1 MRKTIRINDGWSFHQ
16 GPVKKDKV
24 PKKGK
29 RNWDKLD
36 LPHTWNNMD
45 GQDGGAGY
53 YRDKCWYCREIKV
66 NTSADEEVFIE
77 FEGASLV
84 CDVYAG
90 GEKIAHHEGGFSTFR
105 ANLTPYMKRGK
116 VKLSVA
122 VDNSEK
128 NRNVYPTT
136 ADFTFFGG
144 LYRNVNLIIA
154 DKIRFDLSY
163 LGTSGITVTPKV
175 NADGTATVTFTAYTN
190 GGNTV
195 EFDVAGE
202 KVKADVVNNTAT
214 ATLNIEKPHLWNGVE
229 DPYLYTVNAVLYK
242 NGKAVDNVSARFG
255 IRTFSVDPEKGFF
268 LNGKSYPLRGISRHQ
283 DRENMGWAI
292 TEKEHK
298 EDMELIKEVGA
309 NTIRLAH
316 YQHSQYFYDLCDEY
330 GMIIWAEI
338 PFISVF
344 VDTPQAREN
353 TLSQMKE
360 LVLQN
365 YNHPSIVC
373 WGIAN
378 EISIGG
384 ESESLISNL
393 KALNDLCHELDPTR
407 LTTLANLTMVEMDS
421 PMNYIT
427 DILSYNHYFGWYMGE
442 VADNGPWLDE
452 FHKLN
457 PTRAL
462 GVSEYGC
469 EGILMY
475 HNDDPKRSDY
485 SEEYQTYYHEE
496 MLKTFDTRP
505 YLWSTHVWNMFDFG
519 SDMRDE
525 GGVKGR
531 NNKGLVTYDRK
542 IKKDSFYAYKA
553 WWSSDPFVHLCSSR
567 YVDRTESIVKIKA
580 YSNQKSVTLY
590 VNGAEFATLEA
601 DKIFVFEGVELKA
614 GENIIEAKSGN
625 LYDKMVLKLTDT
637 PNESYV
643 LKAQEGGNEGKNWF
657 EGLESSGELTFKEGY
672 FCVKD
677 KLGDIMKT
685 EEGEKF
691 ISEMIDKVSEMMN
704 MNVSKGMLSMA
715 KGFTIEKIFDMAGS
729 NLSPDV
735 KIWVNDK
742 LQAIKKD

>member
-1 MRKTIRINDGWSFHQ
+1 MRNVIKLNDGWLFHR

-29 RNWDKLD
+29 RNWESLN

-45 GQDGGAGY
+45 GQDGGTGY
-53 YRDKCWYCREIKV
+53 YRDKCWYCREVKV
-66 NTSADEEVFIE
+66 NLAADEEVYIE
-77 FEGASLV
+77 FEGANAV

-90 GEKIAHHEGGFSTFR
+90 GEQIAHHEGGYSTFR
-105 ANLTPYMKRGK
+105 ANLTPYIKRGK

-122 VDNSEK
+122 VDNGEK
-128 NRNVYPTT
+128 FRNIYPTT

-144 LYRNVNLIIA
+144 LYRNVKLIVVN
-154 DKIRFDLSY
+154 KTHFDLSY
-163 LGTSGITVTPKV
+163 LGTSGV
-175 NADGTATVTFTAYTN
+175 TATPVVNEDGSADVTFTAYTN
-190 GGNTV
+190 GGN
-195 EFDVAGE
+195 EVAFEADGQ
-202 KVKADVVNNTAT
+202 KVTAKVQNNTAT
-214 ATLNIEKPHLWNGVE
+214 AAVHFDTPHLWNGTV
-229 DPYLYTVNAVLYK
+229 DPYLYTVKATLVK
-242 NGKAVDNVSARFG
+242 DGKDVDNVAVRFG
-255 IRTFSVDPEKGFF
+255 VRSFSVDPEKGFF
-268 LNGKSYPLRGISRHQ
+268 LNGKPYALRGVSRHQ

-292 TEKEHK
+292 TEKEHR

-316 YQHSQYFYDLCDEY
+316 YQHSQCFYDLCDEY
-330 GMIIWAEI
+330 GMVVWAEI

-344 VDTPQAREN
+344 VDTPEAREN

-365 YNHPSIVC
+365 YNHASIVC

-384 ESESLISNL
+384 ESEALIENL
-393 KALNDLCHELDPTR
+393 KAVNDLCHELDKTR
-407 LTTLANLTMVEMDS
+407 LTTIANLTMVEMDS
-421 PMNYIT
+421 PINYIT

-442 VADNGPWLDE
+442 VADNGPWFDE

-457 PTRAL
+457 PNRAL
-462 GVSEYGC
+462 GISEYGC

-475 HNDDPKRSDY
+475 HNDNPARQDY

-542 IKKDSFYAYKA
+542 TKKDSFYVYKA

-567 YVDRTESIVKIKA
+567 YVDRTEKNVNIKV
-580 YSNQKSVTLY
+580 YSNQKAVTLF
-590 VNGAEFATLEA
+590 VNGKEFGSTEG
-601 DKIFVFEGVELKA
+601 DKIFIFEGVELNK
-614 GENIIEAKSGN
+614 GENMIEAKSGN
-625 LYDKMVLKLTDT
+625 LTDKMVLKLVDE
-637 PNESYV
+637 PNESYT
-643 LKAQEGGNEGKNWF
+643 LKSNGGNEGKNWF
-657 EGLESSGELTFKEGY
+657 DDLETSGEFTFKEGY
-672 FCVKD
+672 FSVKD
-677 KLGDIMKT
+677 KIGDIMKT
-685 EEGEKF
+685 EEGDKF
-691 ISEMIDKVSEMMN
+691 IGEMVEMVGKEMN
-704 MNVSKGMLSMA
+704 MNVSKGMMSMA
-715 KGFTIEKIFDMAGS
+715 KGFTVEKVFDMAGS
-729 NLSPDV
+729 HFSPSV
-735 KIWVNDK
+735 KIWVNDR
-742 LQAIKKD
+742 LQAIEKK